1 MTRQDQNIRALVDWK
16 VSILAILM
24 LVTGLYA
31 SGQEHA
37 GKDTTTT
44 KVVAT
49 DTVKVDTTA
58 VRKVDTTAVKKVDTT
73 TVKVVTADTLA
84 VKKQALEPV
93 EKKEERVH
101 SPKKA
106 TIYSAVFPGLGQ
118 IYNRKYWKLP
128 LVYIGFASLIYAI
141 DWNNDYYVLY
151 KQAYIDI
158 SDNDPT
164 SNSFKDLDIEGHW
177 DFNNQAQVEQF
188 KTRLE
193 RAKESTRRY
202 RDLCIIGTAAFY
214 AINIIDA
221 SVDAHFFNF
230 DISDDLTMN
239 WMPQPIYAMD
249 QTLMGIRF
257 VINF

>member
-1 MTRQDQNIRALVDWK
+1 MTRQNQNIRALIDWK

-24 LVTGLYA
+24 SVTGLYA
-31 SGQEHA
+31 SGQEHV
-37 GKDTTTT
+37 GKDTTVV

-49 DTVKVDTTA
+49 DTVKIDTVKVDTTA
-58 VRKVDTTAVKKVDTT
+58 V
-73 TVKVVTADTLA
+73 KVVPADTLA
-84 VKKQALEPV
+84 IKKPVLEPV
-93 EKKEERVH
+93 EKKEQRVH

-118 IYNRKYWKLP
+118 IYNRKYWKVP
-128 LVYIGFASLIYAI
+128 LVYIGFASLIYSI

-151 KQAYIDI
+151 RQAYIDI

-177 DFNNQAQVEQF
+177 NFDDQAQVEQF

-221 SVDAHFFNF
+221 SVDAHLFNF

-249 QTLMGIRF
+249 QPLMGIRF